1 MTKQQT
7 RKQKVLTLFKDGN
20 KTPKQ
25 IIAATGYPI
34 SSVYKW
40 CKEGVSAEDKP
51 RSGRPKKFD
60 EKMTRRIV
68 QFMKGKRK

>member
-7 RKQKVLTLFKDGN
+7 RKQKVLALFKDGN

-25 IIAATGYPI
+25 IIDAIGYPI

-40 CKEGVSAEDKP
+40 CKEAVSTEDKP
-51 RSGRPKKFD
+51 R
-60 EKMTRRIV
+60 
-68 QFMKGKRK
+68 